1 MMSIKFWYAAGLFA
15 VLHILV
21 WFAANTQFISGEW
34 KSKSL
39 YITIALAIPIR
50 IVAYFGT
57 RFAYEELGDSA
68 WGSRF
73 LAFGISYL
81 VFPILTYA
89 FLGESMFTMKTLLC
103 CLLSF
108 AIISIQIFL

>member
-1 MMSIKFWYAAGLFA
+1 MSVKLWYAVGLFTL
-15 VLHILV
+15 LHVLV
-21 WFAANTQFISGEW
+21 WFAANTQFISEEW
-34 KSKSL
+34 RSKSL
-39 YITIALAIPIR
+39 YLSVGLAIPIS

-57 RFAYEELGDSA
+57 RYAYEAFGDSA

-81 VFPILTYA
+81 VFPIITSVL
-89 FLGESMFTMKTLLC
+89 LGESMFTLKTLLC
-103 CLLSF
+103 VILSF

>member
-1 MMSIKFWYAAGLFA
+1 MMSVKLWYAAGLFTI
-15 VLHILV
+15 LHILV
-21 WFAANTQFISGEW
+21 WFAANTQFISEEW
-34 KSKSL
+34 RSKSL
-39 YITIALAIPIR
+39 YLSIGLAIPIS

-57 RFAYEELGDSA
+57 RHAYEAFGDSA

-81 VFPILTYA
+81 VFPILTYC

-103 CLLSF
+103 CVLSF